1 MSLKADNRA
10 KQILRILLE
19 QGSTSVDD
27 LIKVLNVS
35 PASVR
40 RDLARLESRGLVL
53 RTHGGV
59 TLAGDTTFEAFHFDA
74 SFQIRDHR
82 FAEEKRRIG
91 VAAAQLIKEGQTI
104 GLTAGT
110 TTTQLVR
117 NLRHIAN
124 LQVVTNGLN
133 IGMELANQTA
143 LRVTLTGGSV
153 RWPGAFS
160 LVGPT
165 ALESIE
171 HTFMDKIFLGACGVD
186 PRHGVTT
193 IEPEEAL
200 LYRLMV
206 SHAKQA
212 IVLVDSSKIGQIS
225 PALTCKISAVH
236 TLVTDDG
243 IAPNVM
249 AAFRDAGV
257 QVIVA

>member
-1 MSLKADNRA
+1 MSLKSDNRA

-19 QGSTSVDD
+19 QGTTSVDG
-27 LIKVLNVS
+27 LITVLDVS

-40 RDLARLESRGLVL
+40 RDLARLESRGLVQ
-53 RTHGGV
+53 RTHGGAA
-59 TLAGDTTFEAFHFDA
+59 LAGDTIFEAFHFDA
-74 SFQIRDHR
+74 SFQIRENR
-82 FAEEKRRIG
+82 FADEKRRIAI
-91 VAAAQLIKEGQTI
+91 AAADLIQEGQTI

-117 NLRHIAN
+117 SFRHISN
-124 LQVVTNGLN
+124 IHIVTNGLN
-133 IGMELANQTA
+133 IGMELANQTE

-171 HTFMDKIFLGACGVD
+171 HIFMDKIFLGACGVD
-186 PRHGVTT
+186 PHHGVTT

-200 LYRLMV
+200 LYRHMV

-212 IVLVDSSKIGQIS
+212 IVLADSSKIGLHS

-236 TLVTDDG
+236 TLVTDGG
-243 IAPNVM
+243 ISRKAV
-249 AAFRDAGV
+249 AAFRDAGI
-257 QVIVA
+257 QVIMV